1 MPAAVA
7 SARQPPAKAG
17 RCRGAQGLLTLKAA
31 EDEGAGAEAAH
42 SEAAD
47 GQRACAASSSDQTA
61 ETTAQDSPWSAGDYD
76 FVVVACRLPV
86 DRAES
91 SGGGAEWRPS
101 PGGLVSAL
109 GPVMREA
116 DGAWVGW
123 AGAAG
128 DGPGSFEVSGM
139 HLVGVGL
146 SADEVSDY
154 YEGFCN
160 ATLWPLY
167 HDVIAPP
174 EFRRPWWDAYV
185 RVNRRFAGAA
195 AEQAA
200 IGATVWVND
209 YQLQLVPEML
219 REQRSDLRIGV
230 FIHIP
235 FPGYEIFAQLP
246 WRRQIVAGLL
256 GADLIGFQRDADAT
270 NFRRACR
277 RAAGLVT
284 SGSLVRVPAD
294 VHVPADQFAA
304 ARAVGTRGERP
315 LPANRQVRT
324 AAFPV
329 SIDSAGFAEIASRMD
344 VRQRANGFRQALGEP
359 DVVLLGIDRLDYTK
373 GILHRLTA
381 YGELLSE
388 GRFGS
393 LRTALVMVAS
403 PSRERV
409 EQYRL
414 LREEVEGAVSRINGE
429 HAKLGSPPIHYL
441 HQTYPAEEMAALY
454 LAADVMLVTSL
465 RDGMNLVAKEYV
477 ACRDDDTGALVLSEF
492 TGAADELSG
501 AFLVNPH
508 DIDGMKDAIVRAAT
522 VPPAEARRRMRAMRR
537 RVREFDVNHW
547 AASFLSALHRA
558 SEPS

>member
-1 MPAAVA
+1 V
-7 SARQPPAKAG
+7 
-17 RCRGAQGLLTLKAA
+17 GA
-31 EDEGAGAEAAH
+31 
-42 SEAAD
+42 
-47 GQRACAASSSDQTA
+47 
-61 ETTAQDSPWSAGDYD
+61 YD

-86 DRAES
+86 DQVEGP
-91 SGGGAEWRPS
+91 GGGADWRPS

-109 GPVMREA
+109 EPVMREA
-116 DGAWVGW
+116 GGAWVGW

-128 DGPGSFEVSGM
+128 EGPGSFEVTGI

-146 SADEVSDY
+146 SDEEVSDY

-167 HDVIAPP
+167 HDVIVPP
-174 EFRRPWWDAYV
+174 EFHRPWWDAYV
-185 RVNRRFAGAA
+185 RVNRRFARAT

-200 IGATVWVND
+200 AGATVWVND

-219 REQRSDLRIGV
+219 REHRSDLRIGV

-284 SGSLVRVPAD
+284 SGSLVQVPAD
-294 VHVPADQFAA
+294 EHVPADRVA
-304 ARAVGTRGERP
+304 ARRLAGTRGERRR
-315 LPANRQVRT
+315 PASRQVRT
-324 AAFPV
+324 AAFPI
-329 SIDSAGFAEIASRMD
+329 SIDSAGFAEIASRKD
-344 VRQRANGFRQALGEP
+344 VRERADGFRQALGEP
-359 DVVLLGIDRLDYTK
+359 DVVLLGVDRLDYTK

-388 GRFGS
+388 RRFGS
-393 LRTALVMVAS
+393 LRTALVLVAS

-409 EQYRL
+409 QQYRL

-429 HAKLGSPPIHYL
+429 HAELGSPPIHYL

-508 DIDGMKDAIVRAAT
+508 DIEGMKDAIVRAAT
-522 VPPAEARRRMRAMRR
+522 VPPAEARRRMRTMRR
-537 RVREFDVNHW
+537 RVREFDVDHW
-547 AASFLSALHRA
+547 AASFLGALHRA